1 MEKLGAVVAFSGGA
15 DQRACYE
22 NETVRLNAM
31 SVINDAKENANCS
44 SNPLVT
50 GEPFIR
56 FYAGYPL
63 HGPRGRNIG
72 ALCIV
77 DQQPRSFPASSRHK
91 LWEFAD
97 AIQQEIGTQ
106 ARNVPRGGGCSPR
119 WRWASSDPH
128 TGTAAGDHD

>member
-15 DQRACYE
+15 GQRACYE
-22 NETVRLNAM
+22 NETIRLNAM

-63 HGPRGRNIG
+63 RGPRGRNIG

-77 DQQPRSFPASSRHK
+77 RNESDLVPGEAVQSSRRS
-91 LWEFAD
+91 ERRSQR
-97 AIQQEIGTQ
+97 I
-106 ARNVPRGGGCSPR
+106 C
-119 WRWASSDPH
+119 
-128 TGTAAGDHD
+128 